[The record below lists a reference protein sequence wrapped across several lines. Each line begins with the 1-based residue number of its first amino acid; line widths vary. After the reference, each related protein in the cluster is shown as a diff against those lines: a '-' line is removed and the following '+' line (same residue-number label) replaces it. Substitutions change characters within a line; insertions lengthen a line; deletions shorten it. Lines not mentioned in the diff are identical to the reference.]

1 VKKTYLYSVGF
12 VVRAKKNELDCLII
26 PLFAV
31 GTINN
36 NMVSFFTANF
46 TEEIDDN
53 KIPFHR
59 ARVKSLPV
67 SLQRLTSRDGILQ
80 DHVNLLFD
88 SLFVSA

>member
-1 VKKTYLYSVGF
+1 VKGVCLYPVGF
-12 VVRAKKNELDCLII
+12 VVRAKKNELHGLII

-36 NMVSFFTANF
+36 NIVSFFTANF

-59 ARVKSLPV
+59 A
-67 SLQRLTSRDGILQ
+67 
-80 DHVNLLFD
+80 
-88 SLFVSA
+88 